1 MQQEKTAGKSQER
14 RLEMYTKRN
23 NRTEKIQRG
32 SYGYIKNCKRK
43 KIITMA
49 VLMIAA
55 AIIFTI
61 GLFLNKFSKAN
72 IFTVVA
78 VLLVL
83 PWAKVLTSYI
93 VMFPY
98 HTPSKEQ
105 YEKLKQLETE
115 GLHIYSDLVITSEE
129 KVMNLDFLVIGN
141 QKVYGV
147 LGKENQDLT
156 YINQYLK
163 KGITNQTNG
172 MDVKMVKEF
181 KQFLPLVKGV
191 SEACKKNRET
201 EKEKAAEE
209 EKAEAYMISLIV
221 Q

>member
-1 MQQEKTAGKSQER
+1 MF
-14 RLEMYTKRN
+14 TKRSN
-23 NRTEKIQRG
+23 QTEKIKRG

-43 KIITMA
+43 KIVAMA
-49 VLMIAA
+49 VLMAA
-55 AIIFTI
+55 AVVIFTI

-78 VLLVL
+78 ILLVL
-83 PWAKVLTSYI
+83 PWAKVLTAYI

-105 YEKLKQLETE
+105 YKEVKRFETE
-115 GLHIYSDLVITSEE
+115 GLRIYSDLVITSEE

-147 LGKENQDLT
+147 IGKENQDLA